1 MVSPDEAFQVLLEV
15 ARVLE
20 ELDVPYVVGGSLAS
34 SLHGIPRSTQDADLV
49 AALRTEHIQPFIGR
63 VEGTF
68 YVSPERVEAAV
79 RRRTSFNLIHLKTM
93 IKVDLFVFSETPLA
107 RQEMARRQVLPIPG
121 EPEAHL
127 QIASPEDTILQKLLW
142 YRKGGEVSERQWNDI
157 LGVIKVQGRALD
169 RVISR
174 SGRSDPGSRT
184 FSPKRSSTRGWT
196 ARDER
201 DPSSNS
207 TS

>member
-1 MVSPDEAFQVLLEV
+1 LVSPDEAFQVLLEV
-15 ARVLE
+15 TRVLE

-49 AALRTEHIQPFIGR
+49 AALRTDHIQPFIGR
-63 VEGTF
+63 VDGSF
-68 YVSPERVEAAV
+68 YLSPERVEAAV

-107 RQEMARRQVLPIPG
+107 RQEMARRQILAIQG

-127 QIASPEDTILQKLLW
+127 QVASPEDTILQKLLW
-142 YRKGGEVSERQWNDI
+142 YRKGGGVSERQWNDI

-169 RVISR
+169 LDYLKEWAER
-174 SGRSDPGSRT
+174 SGIEDLLAQAFTESGMDRL
-184 FSPKRSSTRGWT
+184 F
-196 ARDER
+196 
-201 DPSSNS
+201 
-207 TS
+207 

>member
-15 ARVLE
+15 TRVLD

-63 VEGTF
+63 VEGVF

-121 EPEAHL
+121 EPDARL

-169 RVISR
+169 LGYLEEWAEQAGVKDLLARAFTDSGMDRV
-174 SGRSDPGSRT
+174 G
-184 FSPKRSSTRGWT
+184 
-196 ARDER
+196 
-201 DPSSNS
+201 
-207 TS
+207 

>member
-1 MVSPDEAFQVLLEV
+1 LVSPDEAFQVLLEV
-15 ARVLE
+15 TRVLE
-20 ELDVPYVVGGSLAS
+20 DLDVPYVVGGSLAS

-49 AALRTEHIQPFIGR
+49 AALQTGHIKSFIGR
-63 VEGTF
+63 VEGSF

-79 RRRTSFNLIHLKTM
+79 RRRASFNLIHLKTM

-127 QIASPEDTILQKLLW
+127 HVASPEDTILQKLLW
-142 YRKGGEVSERQWNDI
+142 YRKGGGVSERQWNDI

-169 RVISR
+169 LGYLREWAER
-174 SGRSDPGSRT
+174 SGIEDLL
-184 FSPKRSSTRGWT
+184 TRVFADAGMDLT
-196 ARDER
+196 G
-201 DPSSNS
+201 
-207 TS
+207 

>member
-15 ARVLE
+15 TRVLE

-49 AALRTEHIQPFIGR
+49 AALRTDHIQPFIGR

-107 RQEMARRQVLPIPG
+107 RQEMARRQVLSIPG

-142 YRKGGEVSERQWNDI
+142 YRKGGGVSERQWNDI

-169 RVISR
+169 LGYLKEWAER
-174 SGRSDPGSRT
+174 SGIEYLLAQAFIDSGMDR
-184 FSPKRSSTRGWT
+184 
-196 ARDER
+196 A
-201 DPSSNS
+201 
-207 TS
+207 

>member
-1 MVSPDEAFQVLLEV
+1 MSPDEAFQVLLEV
-15 ARVLE
+15 TRVLE

-49 AALRTEHIQPFIGR
+49 AALRPEHIQPFIGR
-63 VEGTF
+63 VEGAF
-68 YVSPERVEAAV
+68 YLSPERVEAAV

-142 YRKGGEVSERQWNDI
+142 YRKGGGVSERQWNDV
-157 LGVIKVQGRALD
+157 LGVIKVQGRTLD
-169 RVISR
+169 LSYLNEWAER
-174 SGRSDPGSRT
+174 SGVEDLL
-184 FSPKRSSTRGWT
+184 
-196 ARDER
+196 ARAFTD
-201 DPSSNS
+201 SGLSL
-207 TS
+207 

>member
-15 ARVLE
+15 TRILE
-20 ELDVPYVVGGSLAS
+20 DLDVPYVVGGSLAS

-49 AALRTEHIQPFIGR
+49 AALQAGHIKPFIGR
-63 VEGTF
+63 VEGSF

-79 RRRTSFNLIHLKTM
+79 RRRASFNLIHLKTM

-127 QIASPEDTILQKLLW
+127 HVASPEDTILQKLLW
-142 YRKGGEVSERQWNDI
+142 YRRGGGVSERQWNDI

-169 RVISR
+169 LGYLREWAER
-174 SGRSDPGSRT
+174 SGIEDLL
-184 FSPKRSSTRGWT
+184 
-196 ARDER
+196 ARVFADSGM
-201 DPSSNS
+201 DL
-207 TS
+207 TG

>member
-15 ARVLE
+15 TRVLE

-49 AALRTEHIQPFIGR
+49 AALRPEHIQPFIGR
-63 VEGTF
+63 VEGAF
-68 YVSPERVEAAV
+68 YLSPERVEAAV

-142 YRKGGEVSERQWNDI
+142 YRKGGGVSERQWNDV
-157 LGVIKVQGRALD
+157 LGVIKVQGRTLD
-169 RVISR
+169 LSYLNEWAER
-174 SGRSDPGSRT
+174 SGVEDLL
-184 FSPKRSSTRGWT
+184 
-196 ARDER
+196 ARAFTD
-201 DPSSNS
+201 SGLSL
-207 TS
+207 

>member
-15 ARVLE
+15 TRILE

-49 AALRTEHIQPFIGR
+49 AALRADHVQLFVSKI
-63 VEGTF
+63 EGAF
-68 YVSPERVEAAV
+68 YLSPERVEAAV

-93 IKVDLFVFSETPLA
+93 IKVDLFVFSGTPLA
-107 RQEMARRQVLPIPG
+107 TQEMARKQVLPIPG

-127 QIASPEDTILQKLLW
+127 HVATPEDTILQKLLW
-142 YRKGGEVSERQWNDI
+142 YRKGGETSERQWNDI

-169 RVISR
+169 LSYLNEWAER
-174 SGRSDPGSRT
+174 SGIEDLLARAFADSGGSR
-184 FSPKRSSTRGWT
+184 
-196 ARDER
+196 AD
-201 DPSSNS
+201 
-207 TS
+207 

>member
-15 ARVLE
+15 TRILE

-49 AALRTEHIQPFIGR
+49 AALRADHIQPFIGR

-68 YVSPERVEAAV
+68 YLSPERVETAV

-142 YRKGGEVSERQWNDI
+142 YRKGGGVSERQWNDI
-157 LGVIKVQGRALD
+157 LGVIKVQGKALD
-169 RVISR
+169 LRYLEEWAEQSGIEDLLARAFTDSGMDRVR
-174 SGRSDPGSRT
+174 
-184 FSPKRSSTRGWT
+184 
-196 ARDER
+196 
-201 DPSSNS
+201 
-207 TS
+207 

>member
-15 ARVLE
+15 TRVLE
-20 ELDVPYVVGGSLAS
+20 ELEIPYVVGGSLAS

-49 AALRTEHIQPFIGR
+49 AALRTDHIQSFIPR
-63 VEGTF
+63 IEGAF
-68 YVSPERVEAAV
+68 YVAPERVEDAV

-107 RQEMARRQVLPIPG
+107 RQEMERRQILPIPG
-121 EPEAHL
+121 VPAAQL

-142 YRKGGEVSERQWNDI
+142 YQKGGGVSERQWNDI

-169 RVISR
+169 LGYLEEWAER
-174 SGRSDPGSRT
+174 SGVHDLL
-184 FSPKRSSTRGWT
+184 
-196 ARDER
+196 ARAFTD
-201 DPSSNS
+201 SGLSL
-207 TS
+207 